1 MVLITAL
8 EAVCDLLPYFAVAAL
23 FKAYDAPGLLIGASL
38 LLVFCASLLLQKTKA
53 AALRILCGLLP
64 ALSLLLAGGTA
75 QLLFT
80 LPALLLWFVI
90 AVSGK
95 CGIHYD
101 DYKYW
106 FGIPAVPTL
115 LILLISVPR
124 LPETGLSVLC
134 GAAYLALGILVLRRK
149 RMGAGASAGAKLL
162 NLAELFCAAL
172 CGILACAVLYFLL
185 KSAGRVIEIL
195 FAPAGWLI
203 GGLVSVFEW
212 ITAILVRY
220 QPPEESS
227 VYESSSLSG
236 DEMLPPET
244 VIPGTEE
251 PSYAWAESL
260 GQSLL
265 YVLGLAVL
273 VLLVYL
279 VYKAI
284 RNLRI
289 SGKGEGLAYEDMD
302 SERMIAGKKR
312 KKRKKQERTNNHR
325 IREIY
330 REYLAFVRLNG
341 VEIAKQSTSAE
352 VLAAASALPG
362 GSEADQLRALYI
374 RARYHD
380 RQELSDEEVRLA
392 EALLQKIKTEV
403 EDENRRKI
411 EAQYH
416 A

>member
-1 MVLITAL
+1 MTLITAL
-8 EAVCDLLPYFAVAAL
+8 EAVCDLLPYFALAAL
-23 FKAYDAPGLLIGASL
+23 FKAYDSPGLLIGALL
-38 LLVFCASLLLQKTKA
+38 LLVFFASLLLQKTKT

-64 ALSLLLAGGTA
+64 ALSLLLAGQTA

-172 CGILACAVLYFLL
+172 CGILACMVLYFLL
-185 KSAGRVIEIL
+185 KSAGKVIEIL
-195 FAPAGWLI
+195 FAPVGLLI
-203 GGLVSVFEW
+203 GGLVGFFEW
-212 ITAILVRY
+212 ITAILVRH

-236 DEMLPPET
+236 EDMLPPET

-251 PSYAWAESL
+251 AAYAWAGAL
-260 GQSLL
+260 GQALL
-265 YVLGLAVL
+265 YILGLAL
-273 VLLVYL
+273 FVLLVFL

-289 SGKGEGLAYEDMD
+289 AGGGEGLAYEDMGT
-302 SERMIAGKKR
+302 ERMTAGKKR
-312 KKRKKQERTNNHR
+312 KRRKKQERTNNHK

-330 REYLAFVRLNG
+330 REYLSFVRLNG
-341 VEIAKQSTSAE
+341 VEVSRQSTSE
-352 VLAAASALPG
+352 DVLAAASALPG
-362 GSEADQLRALYI
+362 GREADRLRALYI

-380 RQELSDEEVRLA
+380 RQQLSDGEVRLA
-392 EALLQKIKTEV
+392 EELLQKIKAEAD
-403 EDENRRKI
+403 EENRRKGDLL
-411 EAQYH
+411 
-416 A
+416 